1 MVIAGAGSGKTL
13 VLVERFL
20 ALLDA
25 DPQLPL
31 NAIAAITF
39 TEKAAAEMRERVRAG
54 IQARANGED
63 AFGSARWAARLAAM
77 DSARIGTIHSLCA
90 AILRANAAEAGVDPA
105 FDVLDEIESRLL
117 LEAAIDDA
125 LRDAD
130 AAETVGAAGA
140 LLAVYDGGGVRSA
153 LLRLA
158 ASDPLPAD
166 EPAALLDA
174 WQRDWGRGALEVV
187 ARFRAW
193 LAGSAFA
200 AWTHPIPDGDKIGD
214 VWRTCVELLIPHPL
228 TPDTEAP
235 HPLTPS
241 PTRGE
246 GEEAR
251 GLLEA
256 IAGAVVLKGGSA
268 KAWGGDDVFKAAKA
282 ALTELRTAAKEAL
295 DAIGDPP
302 GEIDKTAAA
311 LIERWAALAGRAHRE
326 YLTAKAARGGLD
338 FDDLERLTA
347 HLLQDDEVRARYAG
361 DEIRAVLVDE
371 FQDTNAT
378 QWQIVRALTEGRPG
392 ALFVV
397 GDPKQSIYA
406 FRGADVTVF
415 KDVAAGIVDAG
426 GARVELAESFRT
438 HSALVDAFNRLF
450 PRLLT
455 ADSRY
460 AVDYGA
466 AMEAKRQPP
475 VDAPPLECLL
485 IEKAPTGAKDEDEG
499 SAREREAAE
508 IAERLRRLIEEER
521 RQVFDRALK
530 ADRPARYGDIAVLF
544 QAMTNAAI
552 YEAAFKSAGLPYV
565 TVAGR
570 GFYDRQEIWDA
581 LNLLRAVYNPGDDL
595 AVASAL
601 RSPLF
606 ALSDDALLWMRHDP
620 HPLTL
625 DTEAPHPL
633 TPSPTRGEGEGRG
646 EKMTFWDCL
655 YAAPL
660 ERLSDDD
667 RAAVLFARETLD
679 HLRALAGRVSI
690 ADLLREAYAST
701 GYLAV
706 LTGLPGGVRLR
717 ANAEK
722 LVAIAEATG
731 QAALGAFLEILDNLK
746 AQESRE
752 GEAALD
758 AEDAVKLMTVHKSKG
773 LEFPVVVLAD
783 ASYRFG
789 GGRESAYAACDPEVG
804 WSCRV
809 YDEVS
814 AGYVDSFAARRR
826 KAITAQKE
834 DAEKRRLLYVAATR
848 AADLLILSGQI
859 RWDKDGALRTS
870 GWLTWLIEALALGDL
885 APEEIERDTPA
896 GRLALRVGLYAVPD
910 APKQA
915 SANRERALPTERFAA
930 LDWELLTPPAAPDDG
945 VEAPP
950 LVGAVRL
957 DQRAV
962 RDLTATQIGDLGAA
976 VYALP
981 EGDRPFFRERWARA
995 VYGRAPAPIETVSDK
1010 PRRSRARLIGEIVHR
1025 AIQYG
1030 IPDGR
1035 GDLPR
1040 LLAGYAWGEGVTD
1053 PAESAEI
1060 VDEAARML
1068 ERVRRR
1074 EVFGWLG
1081 TARRFFRE
1089 LPFVS
1094 VTPERTIHG
1103 ILDLLIERPD
1113 GSWAVVDFKTARVP
1127 GATRAQ
1133 VEQHARRYHLQVGV
1147 YALAVEQLLGVVPS
1161 VYLDYIQHDTL
1172 VHVPE
1177 PIWREALARLEEHIG
1192 ALFGDEAK

>member
-25 DPQLPL
+25 DPELPL
-31 NAIAAITF
+31 NAIVAITF
-39 TEKAAAEMRERVRAG
+39 TEKAAAELRERVRAG
-54 IQARANGED
+54 IQARVNSEGAS
-63 AFGSARWAARLAAM
+63 ASARWAARLAAM

-105 FDVLDEIESRLL
+105 FDVLDEIASRLM
-117 LEAAIDDA
+117 LEAAVDDA

-174 WQRDWGRGALEVV
+174 WQRDWGRGVLEAV

-193 LAGSAFA
+193 LAESAFA
-200 AWTHPIPDGDKIGD
+200 VWAHPIPDGDKIGG

-228 TPDTEAP
+228 TP
-235 HPLTPS
+235 
-241 PTRGE
+241 TRGE

-251 GLLEA
+251 EVLEA
-256 IAGAVVLKGGSA
+256 VVRAVALKGGSA
-268 KAWGGDDVFKAAKA
+268 KAWGGADVFKAAKA
-282 ALTELRTAAKEAL
+282 ALTELRAAANLAL
-295 DAIGDPP
+295 DAIGAPP
-302 GEIDKTAAA
+302 GALDEAAAA
-311 LIERWAALAGRAHRE
+311 LIGHWAALAGRAHRG

-347 HLLQDDEVRARYAG
+347 HLLQNDEVRARYAG

-371 FQDTNAT
+371 FQDTNAA

-415 KDVAAGIVDAG
+415 KEVAARIVDAG

-475 VDAPPLECLL
+475 TAAPPLECLL
-485 IEKAPTGAKDEDEG
+485 VEKAPTGAKDEDEG
-499 SAREREAAE
+499 SAREREATE
-508 IAERLRRLIEEER
+508 IADRLRRLVEEER
-521 RQVFDRALK
+521 RRVYDKALK

-552 YEAAFKSAGLPYV
+552 YETAFKTAGLPYV

-606 ALSDDALLWMRHDP
+606 ALSDDALLWMRH
-620 HPLTL
+620 
-625 DTEAPHPL
+625 APHPL
-633 TPSPTRGEGEGRG
+633 TPSPLVGKREGRG

-690 ADLLREAYAST
+690 ADLLREAYART
-701 GYLAV
+701 GYLAM

-722 LVAIAEATG
+722 LIAVAEATG
-731 QAALGAFLEILDNLK
+731 QAALGAFLEILDRLK
-746 AQESRE
+746 AQEARE

-789 GGRESAYAACDPEVG
+789 GGRDSAYAACDLEVG

-809 YDEVS
+809 YDE
-814 AGYVDSFAARRR
+814 AAANYVDSFAVRRR

-859 RWDKDGALRTS
+859 HWDRDGALKTS

-896 GRLALRVGLYAVPD
+896 GRAALRVSLYAAPD
-910 APKQA
+910 GQNQAP
-915 SANRERALPTERFAA
+915 ANRERARPADRSAA
-930 LDWELLTPPAAPDDG
+930 LDWGPLIAPPAPDDEA
-945 VEAPP
+945 EAPP
-950 LVGAVRL
+950 LAAPIHL

-976 VYALP
+976 VYGLP
-981 EGDRPFFRERWARA
+981 EDDRPFFRERWARA
-995 VYGRAPAPIETVSDK
+995 VYGRAPAPIEMVSDK

-1053 PAESAEI
+1053 PAESAAI

-1068 ERVRRR
+1068 ERVRGR

-1081 TARRFFRE
+1081 AARRFFRE

-1103 ILDLLIERPD
+1103 ILDLLIERAD
-1113 GSWAVVDFKTARVP
+1113 GSWAVVDFKTAGVP
-1127 GATRAQ
+1127 RAQ